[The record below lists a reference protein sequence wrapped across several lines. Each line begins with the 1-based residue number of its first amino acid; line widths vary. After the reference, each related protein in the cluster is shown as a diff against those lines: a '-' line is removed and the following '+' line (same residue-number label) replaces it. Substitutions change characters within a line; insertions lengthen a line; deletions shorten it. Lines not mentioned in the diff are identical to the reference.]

1 MKFIVCLDDKNGML
15 FNNRRQSRDRVVT
28 EDIICNLADEK
39 LLINEF
45 SAKLFA
51 EYGSKIELTDAP
63 IKNRFFFAENLDLSA
78 FETDISQI
86 VVYRWNRIYP
96 ADFVCNIDFS
106 KYNVDSQVEFAGNS
120 HEKITKITYIKA

>member
-15 FNNRRQSRDRVVT
+15 FNNRRQSRDKVVT
-28 EDIICNLADEK
+28 EDIFNNLQNEK

-51 EYGSKIELTDAP
+51 EYGSKVELTDIP
-63 IKNRFFFAENLDLSA
+63 IKNRTFFAENLDLSD

-106 KYNVDSQVEFAGNS
+106 KYKVDSQVEFAGNS